1 MSPTLRHRLF
11 LAGAVTAVAA
21 SGYAGFR
28 LWQWTQPPPIVRG
41 AVARDCDLNR
51 TPCEATFPGGGR
63 LRVSVSPH
71 PIPLITPVTVEVQLI
86 GLKAESVQIDLNSPD
101 MNMGYN
107 RHELARQDGE
117 RFVGRTVLP
126 VCVRDRMTW
135 QLQTTARTPNGPV
148 GAIFEFETVV
158 AKGQRD

>member
-1 MSPTLRHRLF
+1 MSPGLRRRLF
-11 LAGAVTAVAA
+11 ITGAVISVAA

-28 LWQWTQPPPIVRG
+28 LWQWQQPPPIVRG

-51 TPCEATFPGGGR
+51 SPCEATFPGGGR
-63 LRVSVSPH
+63 LRVSVTPR

-101 MNMGYN
+101 MNVGYN
-107 RHELARQDGE
+107 RHVLVPQGDGV
-117 RFVGRTVLP
+117 FAGRTVLP

-135 QLQTTARTPNGPV
+135 QLQATVRTPSGPV
-148 GAIFEFETVV
+148 GATFEFETVV
-158 AKGQRD
+158 SKGQRG

>member
-1 MSPTLRHRLF
+1 MSPALRHSLF
-11 LAGAVTAVAA
+11 IAGAVAALAA

-28 LWQWTQPPPIVRG
+28 LWRWQQPPQIVRG

-51 TPCEATFPGGGR
+51 APCEATFPGGAR
-63 LRVSVSPH
+63 LRVSINPR
-71 PIPLITPVTVEVQLI
+71 PIPLITPVAVEVQLV
-86 GLKAESVQIDLNSPD
+86 GLRAESVQIDLNSPD

-107 RHELARQDGE
+107 RHMLTPRSDGV
-117 RFVGRTVLP
+117 FVGHTVLP

-135 QLQTTARTPNGPV
+135 QLQATARTPRGPL

-158 AKGQRD
+158 GKGQRG

>member
-1 MSPTLRHRLF
+1 MSPALRHRLF
-11 LAGAVTAVAA
+11 LAGAVIAAAA

-41 AVARDCDLNR
+41 TVASTCDLNHA
-51 TPCEATFPGGGR
+51 PCEATFPGGGR
-63 LRVSVSPH
+63 LRVSVTPR

-86 GLKAESVQIDLNSPD
+86 GLHAGSVQIDLNSPD

-107 RHELARQDGE
+107 RHELFRQDGE
-117 RFVGRTVLP
+117 RFVGRAVLP

-135 QLQTTARTPNGPV
+135 QLQATARTPTGPV
-148 GAIFEFETVV
+148 GAVFEFETVV
-158 AKGQRD
+158 GKGRRG

>member
-1 MSPTLRHRLF
+1 MSPGLRHRLF
-11 LAGAVTAVAA
+11 IAGAVIAVAA

-28 LWQWTQPPPIVRG
+28 LWQWQQPPSIVSG
-41 AVARDCDLNR
+41 AVAHGCDLNR
-51 TPCEATFPGGGR
+51 SPCEATFPGGGR
-63 LRVSVSPH
+63 LRVSVTPR

-107 RHELARQDGE
+107 RHVLVPRSDGV
-117 RFVGRTVLP
+117 FAGHTVLP

-135 QLQTTARTPNGPV
+135 QLQATARTPSGPV
-148 GAIFEFETVV
+148 GANFEFETVV
-158 AKGQRD
+158 GKGQRG

>member
-1 MSPTLRHRLF
+1 MSPGLRRRLF
-11 LAGAVTAVAA
+11 ITGAVIAVAA

-28 LWQWTQPPPIVRG
+28 LWQWQQPPQIVHG

-51 TPCEATFPGGGR
+51 TPCEASFPGGGR
-63 LRVSVSPH
+63 LRVSVTPR

-86 GLKAESVQIDLNSPD
+86 GLRADSVQIDLNSPD

-107 RHELARQDGE
+107 RHVLVPRSDGV
-117 RFVGRTVLP
+117 FVGRTVLP

-135 QLQTTARTPNGPV
+135 QLQATVRTPSGPV
-148 GAIFEFETVV
+148 GATFEFETVV
-158 AKGQRD
+158 SKGQRG